1 MLVNQDRFGNS
12 SSLWRRAVQLIPNGT
27 QCFSKGPSQFS
38 FGVCPIYLKSGSGAK
53 VIDVDDHEYIDFGM
67 ALHSVILGYGYP
79 AVTEAAGRALKDGI
93 ALTLMHPLEVE
104 VSEMLA
110 ERIRSAER
118 VRFLKTGSEATSA
131 SIKIARASTGRDHIA
146 ACGYHG
152 WHDWFLGLTERG
164 GGIPG
169 AVRDLVSKFAY
180 NDIQSLEKLFSERPH
195 QIAAVIM
202 EPCGTVPPKDNFLNQ
217 CRELAHQNGALFI
230 LDETITGIRWNEGGA
245 QALFQVVPDLSI
257 FGKSIANG
265 MPLAA
270 LVGKK
275 EVMEVLHRA
284 DVFLSSTYG
293 GEFVSLAAARATL
306 ETIREQKVIPFIWR
320 QGEKLMDGFN
330 GLVKKHHLGD
340 LLEMTGFP
348 CRPVVLTPLVLKSY
362 LQQECAKRGLL
373 YTGYFAVSFAH
384 TDEMIEDSLEIF
396 DEVLGETSR
405 AIEKNTIT
413 ECLKGEIVSPVFR
426 SL

>member
-1 MLVNQDRFGNS
+1 MNKDRFGNS
-12 SSLWRRAVQLIPNGT
+12 FSLWQRAVQLIPNGT

-38 FGVCPIYLKSGSGAK
+38 FGVCPIYLKKGEGAK

-67 ALHSVILGYGYP
+67 ALHSVILGYGHP
-79 AVTEAAGRALKDGI
+79 AVTEAVLQALKDGI

-110 ERIRSAER
+110 SRIRSAER

-131 SIKIARASTGRDHIA
+131 SVKIARVVTGRDYIA
-146 ACGYHG
+146 ASGYHG

-164 GGIPG
+164 SGVPG
-169 AVRDLVSKFAY
+169 VVRNLVSKFAY
-180 NDIQSLEKLFSERPH
+180 NDIQSLEKLFSEKPN

-202 EPCGTVPPKDNFLNQ
+202 EPCGTLPPKDHFLDQ
-217 CRELAHQNGALFI
+217 CLELAHKNGALFI

-270 LVGKK
+270 LVGKC
-275 EVMEVLHRA
+275 EYMDVLNRS

-293 GEFVSLAAARATL
+293 GEFSSLAAARATL
-306 ETIREQKVIPFIWR
+306 ETIRERNVIPFIWR
-320 QGEKLMDGFN
+320 QGEKLIEGFN
-330 GLVKKHHLGD
+330 RLVKKHRLSHA
-340 LLEMTGFP
+340 LEMVGYP
-348 CRPVVLTPLVLKSY
+348 CRPVVLTPLILKSY
-362 LQQECAKRGLL
+362 LQQECAKRKLL
-373 YTGYFAVSFAH
+373 YTGYFALSFAH
-384 TDEMIEDSLEIF
+384 TDEIIEDSLEIF
-396 DEVLGETSR
+396 DEVLGEMSH
-405 AIEKNTIT
+405 AIEKNTIAD
-413 ECLKGEIVSPVFR
+413 CLEGEIVSPVFR